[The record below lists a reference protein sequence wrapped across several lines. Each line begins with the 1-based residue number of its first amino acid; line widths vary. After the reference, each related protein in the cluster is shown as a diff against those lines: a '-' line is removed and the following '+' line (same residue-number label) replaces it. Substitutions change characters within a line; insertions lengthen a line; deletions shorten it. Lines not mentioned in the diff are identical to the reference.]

1 MTPLA
6 ELSFT
11 LRASSHSFLFHPLL
25 PANAT
30 LFSSFPSPSFS
41 FSFFCLFLVLFR
53 FSVLFAPGYSITTD
67 ATDSSLSTSLLRG
80 DISPGWVNNK
90 EIEDASMY
98 LAMKRCGLLEAS
110 ICIQNAA
117 FHTCNNMHV
126 TRSIIEVLIFR

>member
-1 MTPLA
+1 M
-6 ELSFT
+6 
-11 LRASSHSFLFHPLL
+11 
-25 PANAT
+25 
-30 LFSSFPSPSFS
+30 
-41 FSFFCLFLVLFR
+41 
-53 FSVLFAPGYSITTD
+53 LFAPGYSITTD

-117 FHTCNNMHV
+117 FHTGLVIIRVIMHV
-126 TRSIIEVLIFR
+126 TRSIIEVLIFSYLNVIFIVT